1 MAIKT
6 IRLDNRRRTL
16 ILAIGLLLAAILVAG
31 ALLQQTG
38 STKVYLVANR
48 DLPAGT
54 AISAQDFRQAE
65 LGLGAES
72 NAYLSQLKPGTVLAG
87 SLQSGELVPR
97 RAVIT
102 AIETTTKPVRV
113 TPSDPLSTRIRIGS
127 RVQLW
132 FVPKAV
138 GVEVTSKAVQLL
150 GAAEV
155 LAIHKGE
162 LSMGRQIDDVELA
175 VPTESLTAVITA
187 IASAGYV
194 SVVSE
199 S

>member
-1 MAIKT
+1 MGIRT
-6 IRLDNRRRTL
+6 VRLDSRRRTL

-31 ALLQQTG
+31 ALLQQSS

-48 DLPAGT
+48 DLPAGA
-54 AISAQDFRQAE
+54 AITTRDIRQAE
-65 LGLGAES
+65 LSLGMEGHL
-72 NAYLSQLKPGTVLAG
+72 YLNQLKPGSVLAG
-87 SLQSGELVPR
+87 SVIGGELIPR

-102 AIETTTKPVRV
+102 AIQPTTKPVRV

-127 RVQLW
+127 HVQLW

-138 GVEVTSKAVQLL
+138 GVETTANAVQLL
-150 GAAEV
+150 GDAEV

-162 LSMGRQIDDVELA
+162 LAMGRQIDDIELA
-175 VPTESLTAVITA
+175 VPNESLTAVITA

>member
-1 MAIKT
+1 MAIRS

-31 ALLQQTG
+31 ALLQQ
-38 STKVYLVANR
+38 SSNTKVYLVANR

-54 AISAQDFRQAE
+54 AITAQDYREAE
-65 LGLGAES
+65 LGLGAE
-72 NAYLSQLKPGTVLAG
+72 AGVYLSRLAPGTVLAG
-87 SLQSGELVPR
+87 SVLSGELIPR
-97 RAVIT
+97 RAVLS
-102 AIETTTKPVRV
+102 ALGPEVKPLRV
-113 TPSDPLSTRIRIGS
+113 TPSEPLSTRIRIGS

-138 GVEVTSKAVQLL
+138 GVEATSNAVQLL
-150 GAAEV
+150 NNAEV
-155 LAIHKGE
+155 LAVHKGE
-162 LSMGRQIDDVELA
+162 LSMGKQIDDIELA
-175 VPTESLTAVITA
+175 VPSESLTAVITA

>member
-1 MAIKT
+1 MAVKT
-6 IRLDNRRRTL
+6 IRLDSRRRTL

-31 ALLQQTG
+31 ALLQQSQT
-38 STKVYLVANR
+38 TKVYLVANR
-48 DLPAGT
+48 DLPAG
-54 AISAQDFRQAE
+54 AIVTQQDFRTAE
-65 LGLGAES
+65 LSLGAE
-72 NAYLSQLKPGTVLAG
+72 AKTYLSAIKPGTALAA
-87 SLQSGELVPR
+87 SIPAGELVPA
-97 RAVIT
+97 RAVFAEIAANT
-102 AIETTTKPVRV
+102 RPVRV
-113 TPSDPLSTRIRIGS
+113 TPSEALSSRIRIGS

-138 GVEVTSKAVQLL
+138 GLETVSNAVQLL
-150 GAAEV
+150 ANTEV

-162 LSMGRQIDDVELA
+162 ASMGKQIDDLELA